1 MQSYYVYILTSK
13 RNGTLYIGLTND
25 LERRML
31 EHKKKIYKG
40 FTSKYDVHLLVY
52 FEEFESHK
60 EAYSR
65 ELQIKKWKR
74 TWKLELIEKE
84 NPLWIDLS
92 KDWFD

>member
-13 RNGTLYIGLTND
+13 RNGTLYTGLTND

-52 FEEFESHK
+52 SEEFESHQ
-60 EAYSR
+60 EAHSR
-65 ELQIKKWKR
+65 ELQIKKWKN
-74 TWKLELIEKE
+74 IY
-84 NPLWIDLS
+84 
-92 KDWFD
+92 WFGF